1 MTELE
6 NQSKVYKE
14 LRRQQVLKSD
24 ENVQSVP
31 NVIENEYLNPFGL
44 MEECE
49 KRKLF
54 QLSSSVP
61 LLDKRANFRKKGSC
75 HVKNYFIWLIL
86 GVLVFTEFEK
96 FLSSTVKTSLNKYIL
111 IFQLRDM
118 FNFWFNFNYSKPMHA
133 FKHYAYK
140 KRVYCYWRR
149 LSDEK

>member
-24 ENVQSVP
+24 ENIRSVRSVP

-75 HVKNYFIWLIL
+75 HVKNYFI
-86 GVLVFTEFEK
+86 
-96 FLSSTVKTSLNKYIL
+96 
-111 IFQLRDM
+111 
-118 FNFWFNFNYSKPMHA
+118 
-133 FKHYAYK
+133 
-140 KRVYCYWRR
+140 
-149 LSDEK
+149 

>member
-61 LLDKRANFRKKGSC
+61 LLDKRAISERNAP
-75 HVKNYFIWLIL
+75 V
-86 GVLVFTEFEK
+86 
-96 FLSSTVKTSLNKYIL
+96 
-111 IFQLRDM
+111 M
-118 FNFWFNFNYSKPMHA
+118 
-133 FKHYAYK
+133 
-140 KRVYCYWRR
+140 
-149 LSDEK
+149 